1 MISLPGGEF
10 EEREVKGW
18 IIFTAMWAY
27 EVSDS
32 GLCERHT
39 TRPQYHFRISGLKMQ
54 ISFYDFHF
62 IISFGLGGFI
72 IWLSNYSTINLSLNY
87 LVNICLFS
95 NFPLF

>member
-18 IIFTAMWAY
+18 IIFTAMLSN

-32 GLCERHT
+32 GLRVIQIT
-39 TRPQYHFRISGLKMQ
+39 NSQYHFRISGLKMQ

-62 IISFGLGGFI
+62 IISFGLGGFTSMNRRQNNDE
-72 IWLSNYSTINLSLNY
+72 LHPPTCKN
-87 LVNICLFS
+87 
-95 NFPLF
+95 

>member
-62 IISFGLGGFI
+62 IISFGLGGAT
-72 IWLSNYSTINLSLNY
+72 SINR
-87 LVNICLFS
+87 ICS
-95 NFPLF
+95 IRGAKIADRAIMNSDPPTCKN